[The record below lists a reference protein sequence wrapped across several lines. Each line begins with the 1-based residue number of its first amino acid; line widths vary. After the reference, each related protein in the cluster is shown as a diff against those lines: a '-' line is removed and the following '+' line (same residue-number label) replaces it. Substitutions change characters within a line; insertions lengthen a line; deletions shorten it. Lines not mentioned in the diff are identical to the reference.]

1 MIFTDEA
8 RFSLDGLDK
17 FINWQLKD
25 NMGDFNRSERPFDGG
40 GVMVHVVLGPETCLM
55 VTRLHWTIDSK
66 KIYSASK
73 RPYMT
78 LY

>member
-8 RFSLDGLDK
+8 RFLLDGPDK

-25 NMGDFNRSERPFDGG
+25 NMGDFNGSERPFDGRE
-40 GVMVHVVLGPETCLM
+40 VMVHVVLGPETCLM

-66 KIYSASK
+66 KYIALQK
-73 RPYMT
+73 DHI
-78 LY
+78 